1 MRIKNRFE
9 KVLKA
14 LQTTTRQTILGFKDI
29 RIKKFEFDES
39 KVHKKIIQKL
49 IISKF
54 LVKSALMILYNVDI
68 TLYFCTAAEYWQILL
83 AVVCI

>member
-29 RIKKFEFDES
+29 RIQ
-39 KVHKKIIQKL
+39 KIR
-49 IISKF
+49 
-54 LVKSALMILYNVDI
+54 V
-68 TLYFCTAAEYWQILL
+68 
-83 AVVCI
+83 